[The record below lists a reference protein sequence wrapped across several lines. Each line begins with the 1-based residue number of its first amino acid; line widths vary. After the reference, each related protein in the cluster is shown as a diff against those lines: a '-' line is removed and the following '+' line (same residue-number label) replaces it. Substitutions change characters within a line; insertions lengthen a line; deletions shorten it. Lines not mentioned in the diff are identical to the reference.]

1 MISEE
6 LSGKQRALDFH
17 ADEIERGIT
26 IDSAAVSMVHNVN
39 NQDFLINLI
48 DTPGHV
54 DFGGDVTRAMRAV
67 DGVVVLACAVE
78 GMMPQTET
86 VVRQA
91 LRERVRPILFINKV
105 DRLIKEVKLTP
116 EEIQKRFLKIITDV
130 NGLIESIAPDE
141 YKQKWKVNVQDGSVC
156 FGSAFHNWALS
167 LSYMQKKG
175 ITFKEIIDA
184 YESDN
189 YKPLAKKAPLHEVVL
204 TASIKHHPNP
214 IDAQK
219 YRVPKLWHGDLES
232 DLGKSLCACDPKGPL
247 AFVVTKIVVDKHAGE
262 IATGRVFCG
271 TVRQGDTVFLN
282 DAKRSVRLQ
291 QVSVYKGAQRLL
303 IDEIPAGNIVGLVGL
318 KDTHAGETISSEAM
332 EPFESIKLMF
342 EPVVTKG
349 IEASKSSDLSRLIE
363 ILRQVGKEDPS
374 LKIEINEE
382 TGENL
387 ISGMGELHLE
397 IIENR
402 IRTEKGLD
410 VKTSP
415 PIVVYRETITKLSSE
430 VEGKSPN
437 KHNKFYFTVEPMP
450 EDMHKEI
457 KNGELPEIRISKKDK
472 TVIEKLVSIGID
484 SKEAKSYRQF
494 YKGCALIDNT
504 RGIIH
509 IGEVIELVMDAFQQV
524 VDAGP
529 LAREPCMKMICR
541 IMDCKLHEDS
551 IHRGPAQVYP
561 AVREA
566 IRGAMITG
574 GSVIYEPIQQLRF
587 EAPADYMGEISKIVS
602 NKRGQLLDMQQ
613 EGEHIVVIA
622 KLPVAEM
629 FGLMGDLRGATS
641 GRGAFFVIDQ
651 TFEKLPYEL
660 QDKVI
665 KLIRQRKGLSAN
677 A

>member
-665 KLIRQRKGLSAN
+665 KLIRQRKGLSVN